1 VDSAVSLMDAVVKGA
16 GSEVD
21 SETVF
26 RYLVALGTI
35 LTLGAEVKEAANGIF
50 DVRGALKH
58 AVGKVKEPK
67 IQRLVAEIE
76 KLL

>member
-1 VDSAVSLMDAVVKGA
+1 MDTVIKGIS
-16 GSEVD
+16 SEID

-26 RYLVALGTI
+26 RYLAALGTI

-50 DVRGALKH
+50 DVRGVLKH
-58 AVGKVKEPK
+58 AVGKVKEPR
-67 IQRLVAEIE
+67 IQRLAAEIE